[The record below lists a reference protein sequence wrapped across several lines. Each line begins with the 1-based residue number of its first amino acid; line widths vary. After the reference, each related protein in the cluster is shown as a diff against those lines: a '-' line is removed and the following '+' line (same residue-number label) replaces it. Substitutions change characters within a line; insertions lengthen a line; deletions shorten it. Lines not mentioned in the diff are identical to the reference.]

1 MQTPHTNV
9 DPASVLLFF
18 FFFFLIFLSSF
29 CLFLPLTNSLA
40 TMVVAALLHRDTW
53 TLVKLRPTVFF
64 PCASPHSSTLSSHF
78 LFFTPHQFPPCH
90 HYVLYVRSRIQ
101 NMVIKQCYQPPTLPS
116 FPIPLQLITKFLLM
130 SCGSHQIRGNK

>member
-9 DPASVLLFF
+9 DRFSS
-18 FFFFLIFLSSF
+18 FFLIFLSSF
-29 CLFLPLTNSLA
+29 CLFPALTNSLA

-78 LFFTPHQFPPCH
+78 PFFTPHQFPLSS
-90 HYVLYVRSRIQ
+90 VLNGFPTTTFCMCEVGYNTLFSRTPYG
-101 NMVIKQCYQPPTLPS
+101 YQAVLSTTNTSIFSHPTA
-116 FPIPLQLITKFLLM
+116 I
-130 SCGSHQIRGNK
+130 NY